1 MAEQLVNDGEIVTTE
16 SGVQL
21 QCVSVRHEESAE
33 GVRSNYEYI
42 FREVNDISNN
52 DEGAQV

>member
-1 MAEQLVNDGEIVTTE
+1 MSDQLVNDGEIVTTE

-21 QCVSVRHEESAE
+21 QCVSVRFIETPE

-42 FREVNDISNN
+42 FREVNDISKN